1 MAYFNHAFNK
11 TFLATSIAGADVAT
25 SALTTGQFALV
36 SEQNAT
42 GTKHWQS
49 VLAAGAAPVVADLP
63 KGTHGYLVQGSVYTK
78 DTIGNNPGHGGYK
91 ESVKSK
97 GINPRYITE
106 MWKSSCSVASNATAK
121 LCLAADCAPCGK
133 TQFMRIDVKGSPALR
148 FLNHNA
154 YAIADS
160 ANICCIDGQEYLDA
174 GLVIATMAEMAIG
187 NGLMK
192 SNLKYVAG
200 DPLITPFVGEGDPDG
215 AKTLSAI
222 AAGGVGSGYALGTS
236 LATVATAP
244 SKGTGLTVQITA
256 IAAAV
261 ATVGSLVGGTGY
273 TAAVGVATSAS
284 PAGGTGATITTLTSG
299 GAGTPVTTA
308 TLVAGGAGYSVGDVL
323 TITGGGGNATVTVAT
338 IAATGAIK
346 TVTVLDEGA
355 GYAAA
360 DTVTVT
366 QTGGSAG
373 VLTVA
378 TVSEGAVEITL
389 TTAAGV
395 VTTEYYSIAQAVGKA
410 ASGNY
415 VPSTDPNGTTK
426 VSACVTF
433 KGAYVDTEFGNCS
446 FDTRDHYNAEPV
458 EIIVSSL
465 DETGNPCND
474 CGVASRTPGSM
485 QQTQGE
491 RVIRELIMSERYRQS
506 PYNQGNASSAR
517 IREIEMSDELLASVT
532 RSSTYLGYYFKH
544 SVPRFNNPSGV
555 FDNDQYVYKVYVKC
569 DDAALI
575 TAMDNMFTTLSLW
588 SDANFNP
595 VPFSTT
601 GIDA

>member
-11 TFLATSIAGADVAT
+11 TFLATSIAGRDVAT
-25 SALTTGQFALV
+25 SALTAGQFALV
-36 SEQNAT
+36 SEQ
-42 GTKHWQS
+42 GDLGSWKS
-49 VLAAGAAPVVADLP
+49 VLATGATPAVGDLP

-106 MWKSSCSVASNATAK
+106 MWRSNCSVASNATAK
-121 LCLAADCAPCGK
+121 LCLASDCAPCGK

-160 ANICCIDGQEYLDA
+160 ANICCVDGQEYLDA

-187 NGLMK
+187 NGLAK
-192 SNLKYVAG
+192 SNLNYVAG

-215 AKTLSAI
+215 AKT
-222 AAGGVGSGYALGTS
+222 
-236 LATVATAP
+236 
-244 SKGTGLTVQITA
+244 ITA
-256 IAAAV
+256 IAAAGVGTGYAVGASALSTV
-261 ATVGSLVGGTGY
+261 AVSPGKGSGLTVVVTAITAAVTTFGSLVGGSGY
-273 TAAVGVATSAS
+273 TNGAQNATQ
-284 PAGGTGATITTLTSG
+284 GTSS
-299 GAGTPVTTA
+299 GAGTGFTCSFTGVGAAVTAPVLT
-308 TLVAGGAGYSVGDVL
+308 AGGVGHKVGDVL
-323 TITGGGGNATVTVAT
+323 QLLQGGGTNASLTVTA
-338 IAATGAIK
+338 IAATGAISA
-346 TVTVLDEGA
+346 VTVADEGA
-355 GYAAA
+355 GYAVG
-360 DTVTVT
+360 DDVTV
-366 QTGGSAG
+366 QGGGANA
-373 VLTVA
+373 VLDVA
-378 TVSEGAVEITL
+378 SVSEGAVEITT
-389 TTAAGV
+389 TTAAGL

-415 VPSTDPNGTTK
+415 VPSTDPNGATK
-426 VSACVTF
+426 ISACVTF

-474 CGVASRTPGSM
+474 CGVASRTPGQM

-517 IREIEMSDELLASVT
+517 IREIEMSDELLDSVS

-555 FDNDQYVYKVYVKC
+555 FDNDQYLYKVYVRC
-569 DDAALI
+569 DNADLI
-575 TAMDNMFTTLSLW
+575 VQMNNFFTTLSLW
-588 SDANFNP
+588 SADNFNP
-595 VPFSTT
+595 IPFSTA
-601 GIDA
+601 GIDAV